1 MSRSRVDELES
12 IRGLAALLVVV
23 HHFPKWHPVLDIPFI
38 NNSYLMVE
46 IFFVL
51 SGFVI
56 YNAYSDSI
64 RSPRDLLRFQFLRIG
79 RLYPVHLIFFLAFFA
94 VEIAKYVAASKFGA
108 ADIRSTAFDKNSF
121 QAAVQQLF
129 LVQALI
135 PNNDVLTFNGPAW
148 SISVEL
154 FAYVVFGTLVLVAG
168 RWRDAVFA
176 LICAAAL
183 VVLVVDPNAGMSYLY
198 RCLAGFFLGCLT
210 AKFAHRSTVRLPGHV
225 SSLALTAIA
234 VFITV
239 KEVNH
244 LDYLVYFL
252 AVLLIFAVVRS
263 DGRGASS
270 LLRAS
275 PLLYLGKISYSVY
288 MSHFI
293 VMWAVALVFKRVLHR
308 PEVISPMGK
317 YVLQL
322 SVGEVMVGC
331 AATMLAVLV
340 VSHLTYNF
348 VEKPFRERSRRIAS
362 TGLFTRA
369 ASRTG
374 AAVGS

>member
-12 IRGLAALLVVV
+12 IRGLAALLVVF
-23 HHFPKWHPVLDIPFI
+23 HHFPKWNSILDTPFI

-56 YNAYSDSI
+56 YNAYADSI
-64 RSPRDLLRFQFLRIG
+64 RNRRDLLRFQFLRLG
-79 RLYPVHLIFFLAFFA
+79 RLYPVHLIFFLAFFL

-108 ADIRSTAFDKNSF
+108 ADIRSTAFDKNSL

-129 LVQALI
+129 LVHALI

-154 FAYVVFGTLVLVAG
+154 AAYVVFGALVLLAG
-168 RWRDAVFA
+168 RWRDAVFG
-176 LICAAAL
+176 LIAAAAL
-183 VVLVVDPNAGMSYLY
+183 LALVVDPTSGMSYLL
-198 RCLAGFFLGCLT
+198 RCLAGFFMGCLT
-210 AKFAHRSTVRLPGHV
+210 ARVANSSAVQLPAHL
-225 SSLALTAIA
+225 SSLALAAIA
-234 VFITV
+234 VFIAV
-239 KEVNH
+239 KETNH

-252 AVLLIFAVVRS
+252 AVFLILAVVRS
-263 DGRGASS
+263 NGGGASA
-270 LLRAS
+270 LLRAK

-308 PEVISPMGK
+308 PEVTSPMGR

-322 SVGEVMVGC
+322 TVSEVIVGC
-331 AATMLAVLV
+331 AITLLAVFV

-348 VEKPFRERSRRIAS
+348 IEKPFRERSRRIAS
-362 TGLFTRA
+362 AGLFARTEPRPVA
-369 ASRTG
+369 ALES
-374 AAVGS
+374 